1 MHMLTA
7 PMPPLSAPCV
17 PLRARDG
24 RKVHVRHLRHNDAA
38 PMERLFYKLSSE
50 SRYRRFFA
58 PVDHVDPA
66 RVREE
71 ARRLATI
78 DPRRDVALA
87 AVVQE
92 QGREEIVAVAR
103 YTRLLTNPNAAEASI
118 VVRDDLQ
125 GQGLGLQLF
134 DLLIQ
139 VALARGIEHLVLLTH
154 ADNLGMIKLVK
165 RLGLPFK
172 GHFASGLYEM
182 DVQLVD
188 GLGSYFPFSTGE
200 S

>member
-1 MHMLTA
+1 MSIRSTY
-7 PMPPLSAPCV
+7 PPLPTSV
-17 PLRARDG
+17 PLVARDG
-24 RKVHVRHLRHNDAA
+24 RQVRVRHLQREDA
-38 PMERLFYKLSSE
+38 PRLEQLFYQLSSE

-78 DPRRDVALA
+78 DPRREAALVAVITEA
-87 AVVQE
+87 GQ
-92 QGREEIVAVAR
+92 EEIVAVAR
-103 YTRLLTNPNAAEASI
+103 FTRLLSSVHAAEASI

-125 GQGLGLQLF
+125 SQGVGLQLF

-154 ADNLGMIKLVK
+154 ADNLGMIHLVK

-172 GHFASGLYEM
+172 GHFSSGLYEM
-182 DVQLVD
+182 DVQLTD
-188 GLGSYFPFSTGE
+188 GLSSFFPFSSGVA
-200 S
+200 

>member
-1 MHMLTA
+1 MRMRR
-7 PMPPLSAPCV
+7 SAPNPSV
-17 PLRARDG
+17 PPHVTLRARDG
-24 RKVHVRHLRHNDAA
+24 REVRVRHVRGDDARRL
-38 PMERLFYKLSSE
+38 ERLFYKLSSE

-58 PVDHVDPA
+58 PVDHVDPG

-78 DPRRDVALA
+78 DPRREVALV
-87 AVVQE
+87 AVLDE
-92 QGREEIVAVAR
+92 DGKEEVVAVAR
-103 YTRLLTNPNAAEASI
+103 YTRLLSQMNAAEASI

-125 GQGLGLQLF
+125 GQGVGVQLF

-154 ADNLGMIKLVK
+154 ADNLGMINLVK

-172 GHFASGLYEM
+172 GHFAAGLYEM
-182 DVQLVD
+182 DVQLAD
-188 GLGSYFPFSTGE
+188 GLAPYFPFSSGE
-200 S
+200 A

>member
-1 MHMLTA
+1 
-7 PMPPLSAPCV
+7 V
-17 PLRARDG
+17 PLVARDG
-24 RKVHVRHLRHNDAA
+24 RQVRVRHLQREDA
-38 PMERLFYKLSSE
+38 PRLERLFYQLSSE

-78 DPRRDVALA
+78 DPRREAALVAVIA
-87 AVVQE
+87 EADQ
-92 QGREEIVAVAR
+92 EEIVAVAR
-103 YTRLLTNPNAAEASI
+103 FTRLLSSVHAAEASI

-125 GQGLGLQLF
+125 SQGVGIQLF

-154 ADNLGMIKLVK
+154 ADNLGMINLVK

-172 GHFASGLYEM
+172 GHFSSGLYEM
-182 DVQLVD
+182 DVQLTD
-188 GLGSYFPFSTGE
+188 GLSSFFPFSSGVA
-200 S
+200 

>member
-1 MHMLTA
+1 MRMVSPKA
-7 PMPPLSAPCV
+7 APPLTSIL
-17 PLRARDG
+17 LRARDG
-24 RKVHVRHLRHNDAA
+24 RKVRVRHLRHDDADRL
-38 PMERLFYKLSSE
+38 ERLFYRLSSE

-58 PVDHVDPA
+58 PVDHVDPG

-78 DPRRDVALA
+78 DPRREVALA
-87 AVVQE
+87 AVIQE
-92 QGREEIVAVAR
+92 DGAEEVVAVAR
-103 YTRLLTNPNAAEASI
+103 YTRLLTNTDAAEASI

-154 ADNLGMIKLVK
+154 ADNLGMINLVK

-182 DVQLVD
+182 DVQLTD
-188 GLGSYFPFSTGE
+188 GLSSYFPFSSGE
-200 S
+200 A

>member
-1 MHMLTA
+1 MLTSA
-7 PMPPLSAPCV
+7 IASPLPPPSV

-24 RKVHVRHLRHNDAA
+24 REVRVRHLRRDDAERL
-38 PMERLFYKLSSE
+38 ERLFYQLSSE

-58 PVDHVDPA
+58 PVDHVDEG

-87 AVVQE
+87 AVIHE
-92 QGREEIVAVAR
+92 HGREEVVAVAR
-103 YTRLLTNPNAAEASI
+103 YTRLLTNANAAEASI

-125 GQGLGLQLF
+125 GQGLGVQLF

-139 VALARGIEHLVLLTH
+139 VALARGIQHLVLLTH
-154 ADNLGMIKLVK
+154 ADNLGMINLVK

-182 DVQLVD
+182 DVQLTD
-188 GLGSYFPFSTGE
+188 GLGSYFPFSSGE
-200 S
+200 A

>member
-1 MHMLTA
+1 MSIRSIY
-7 PMPPLSAPCV
+7 PPLPTSV
-17 PLRARDG
+17 PLVARDG
-24 RKVHVRHLRHNDAA
+24 RQVRVRHLQREDA
-38 PMERLFYKLSSE
+38 PRLERLFYQLSSE

-78 DPRRDVALA
+78 DPRREAALVAVIA
-87 AVVQE
+87 EADQ
-92 QGREEIVAVAR
+92 EEIVAVAR
-103 YTRLLTNPNAAEASI
+103 FTRLLSSVHAAEASI

-125 GQGLGLQLF
+125 SQGVGIQLF

-154 ADNLGMIKLVK
+154 ADNLGMINLVK

-172 GHFASGLYEM
+172 GHFSSGLYEM
-182 DVQLVD
+182 DVQLTD
-188 GLGSYFPFSTGE
+188 GLSSFFPFSSGVA
-200 S
+200 